1 MLYIAIV
8 EDEAH
13 YAELLENYIH
23 RYESETL
30 HQFHI
35 VHYSDGEEIAE
46 SYSRGLDII
55 LMDIQMQ
62 NMDGMTAAE
71 KIRERNQE
79 VLIIFITNRT
89 DFAIRGYEVDALD
102 YVLKPVSYY
111 IFAKKL
117 DKAFSRIAN
126 KKSETITIS
135 TKNGVRR
142 IRTEELYYIESD
154 AHNLIYHTAKGDYT
168 TRERIKDAEKTL
180 ENKGFFRS
188 NKCYLV
194 NLQHVDGIH
203 DGCCEIHG
211 DKLLISRARRGE
223 FMEALSRHMGS

>member
-1 MLYIAIV
+1 MLHIAIV
-8 EDEAH
+8 EDEEN
-13 YAELLENYIH
+13 YSRELEEYIH
-23 RYESETL
+23 RYGVETSR
-30 HQFHI
+30 QFKVTHFQ
-35 VHYSDGEEIAE
+35 DGEDIVE
-46 SYSRGLDII
+46 SYSGGFDLL
-55 LMDIQMQ
+55 LMDIQMEF
-62 NMDGMTAAE
+62 MDGMTAAE
-71 KIRERNQE
+71 KIRERDQE
-79 VLIIFITNRT
+79 VQIIFITNRN
-89 DFAIRGYEVDALD
+89 DYAIRGYEVDALD

-154 AHNLIYHTAKGDYT
+154 AHNLIYHTVKGDYT
-168 TRERIKDAEKTL
+168 TRERIKDAEKIL

-223 FMEALSRHMGS
+223 FMVALSRHMGS